1 MRKIIVLIIL
11 VHLTLSSISQIASDS
26 VTCLPNSKLRKAIKQ
41 IEDCK
46 IVKEEL
52 VATQGT
58 VSILQDKVE
67 LRNKIIE
74 SYEVKDSL
82 SEARILNLQS
92 IISMKEKQ
100 ILNEKSI
107 EAIQNIKIKTF
118 KVNKWLYTGGGLI
131 VGILVRS
138 LLK

>member
-1 MRKIIVLIIL
+1 MKIISVLIIL